1 VKIRNV
7 LPVLRNIIANFF
19 LSGSTELS
27 TENRRRVI
35 LINGILLLGFFALSS
50 AALSAI
56 FARNI
61 PLALMDGVFVFIDLG
76 LLIWLRLRHSVR
88 VVGIALTLLILLLFI
103 FLLITGGD
111 KNTGPLWL
119 YLFPLFSF
127 FLVGGRS
134 AISLNLFL
142 LVTTGVVLFVPG
154 VAQTVFDGAFK
165 GRFLGSLFVLTG
177 ITYIFEYSR
186 KDAESKMLVAQKE
199 TDDIFRAIQEGLFLL
214 NRRGD
219 KFYLGSRFSNVVGK
233 MLASTTLADTE
244 FIPLLKAHH
253 ADLDEDGLAKYLA
266 LLFNESLDEEMLA
279 ELNPLKQIEGDN
291 ILSFTFY
298 RVADLAT
305 QKIESVMCTIEDK
318 SEEVKLQRELAA
330 REQSDTQQTA
340 LLLQILYTNPKLLAD
355 FLETAGAYEREI
367 NEMLS
372 NATTVDAD
380 LLDAAFRKVHT
391 IKGDARA
398 LGLEAV
404 GNRAHTVEE
413 KIAELKKQD
422 SVTGADLFP
431 LVVDLGGLRQI
442 FDTLRELT
450 ALIRAHRGKETVTST
465 TPLKDTLYNLVRQ
478 LKMTGTKEVQLDTA
492 LFDENRLPVRT
503 LRLMQ
508 EVLIQMIR
516 NSFVHGIEDVT
527 ERLRAGKKAT
537 GIISL
542 ELKTTGDTVA
552 LHYSDDGHGLDPE
565 KLKAK
570 AVEAGIAP
578 ADEIAAWEPKRI
590 YALIFRKGL
599 STAESVG
606 ADAGRG
612 IGMDI
617 IQENVRQLKGR
628 IKLRNRPGKGV
639 EFIFEFAADINRIIN
654 ETTDR

>member
-1 VKIRNV
+1 MKIRNG
-7 LPVLRNIIANFF
+7 LPLLRNLIANFF

-27 TENRRRVI
+27 TENRRRII
-35 LINGILLLGFFALSS
+35 LINGILLLGFFALAS
-50 AALSAI
+50 AALSAG

-76 LLIWLRLRHSVR
+76 LLVWLRLSHGVR
-88 VVGIALTLLILLLFI
+88 IVGIALTLLILLLFI
-103 FLLITGGD
+103 FLLVTGGD

-134 AISLNLFL
+134 AISLNVFL
-142 LVTTGVVLFVPG
+142 LITTGIVLFVPG
-154 VAQTVFDGAFK
+154 AARTVYEAAFK
-165 GRFLGSLFVLTG
+165 GRFLGSLAVLTG

-186 KDAESKMLVAQKE
+186 KDAEDKMLAAQKE
-199 TDDIFRAIQEGLFLL
+199 TDDIFRAIREGLFLL
-214 NRRGD
+214 NRRGE
-219 KFYLGSRFSNVVGK
+219 KFYLGSRFSTVVGQ
-233 MLASTTLADTE
+233 MLATQEPADTE

-266 LLFNESLDEEMLA
+266 LLYNESLDEAMLA
-279 ELNPLKQIEGDN
+279 ELNPLKLVEGDN

-298 RVADLAT
+298 RVVNLAT

-318 SEEVKLQRELAA
+318 SEEVKLQRSLAA
-330 REQSDTQQTA
+330 REESDSQQTA
-340 LLLQILYTNPKLLAD
+340 LLLQILHTNPKLLSD

-367 NEMLS
+367 NDLLS
-372 NATTVDAD
+372 NAATVDAG
-380 LLDAAFRKVHT
+380 LLDTAFRKVHT

-398 LGLEAV
+398 LGLDAV
-404 GNRAHTVEE
+404 GNRAHSVEE
-413 KIAELKKQD
+413 KIVALQKQD
-422 SVTGADLFP
+422 IVSGGDLLP

-442 FDTLRELT
+442 FATLRELT
-450 ALIRAHRGKETVTST
+450 ALIRAHRGEAATSE

-478 LKMTGTKEVQLDTA
+478 LKLNGTKEVQLDTA

-503 LRLMQ
+503 VRLMQ

-516 NSFVHGIEDVT
+516 NSFVHGIEEVT

-542 ELKTTGDTVA
+542 KLREAGGVVA
-552 LHYSDDGHGLDPE
+552 LHYSDDGKGLDPAR
-565 KLKAK
+565 LKAR
-570 AVEAGIAP
+570 AVETGIAS
-578 ADEIAAWEPKRI
+578 ADEIAQWDLKHI
-590 YALIFRKGL
+590 YSLIFRRGL

-628 IKLRNRPGKGV
+628 IKLRNKPGKGV
-639 EFIFEFAADINRIIN
+639 EFVFEFAADAR
-654 ETTDR
+654 